1 MIEAIFKSH
10 QNTMN
15 KFISQK
21 QLETRSRTLIAFL
34 FSLWLL
40 TIIVPTF
47 FARELSQSLPGWP
60 LHYWISAQGALLVFV
75 LLVVVYAALV
85 NHWES
90 QLETQE
96 TESSDKRP

>member
-21 QLETRSRTLIAFL
+21 QLKVRSRTLIAFL

-75 LLVVVYAALV
+75 LLVVVYAALI

-96 TESSDKRP
+96 AESSDNRA